1 MPKKLSENSSVNG
14 FNKAGDPNNMNF
26 VFSGF
31 IKREFIQHQL
41 VVLVRSSSSLAFT
54 SDLSCTEKD
63 KKILLSSTNDSMPL
77 FTTAV
82 GRSFV

>member
-1 MPKKLSENSSVNG
+1 MPKELCENSSVKG
-14 FNKAGDPNNMNF
+14 FNKAGDF

-31 IKREFIQHQL
+31 IKSEFVQHQL
-41 VVLVRSSSSLAFT
+41 VILVRSSSSLAFA

-63 KKILLSSTNDSMPL
+63 KKILLSSTNDSRPL

-82 GRSFV
+82 GR

>member
-1 MPKKLSENSSVNG
+1 
-14 FNKAGDPNNMNF
+14 
-26 VFSGF
+26 
-31 IKREFIQHQL
+31 
-41 VVLVRSSSSLAFT
+41 LAFT